1 MAWIMHSSGPWKDHK
16 YKERTG
22 TPGNYTYK
30 YGTETDS
37 SGNKVETYNTY
48 HGVSQRVTRSDKETT
63 LGHIEEHKAASNNK
77 WHKNSPA
84 SRNAQLTDVRN
95 TYYADRTG
103 YQRTDNARHD
113 LVGDDNEAKKKH
125 TSYNNRRR
133 DFEKMTL
140 TSMRNA
146 LNSAKENKKQKS
158 DADMRDA
165 AVARGR
171 ERYMTNRAKKT
182 VGAMSKAIEKK
193 REEEKRKAY
202 SHSRLN
208 RIVGR

>member
-1 MAWIMHSSGPWKDHK
+1 MAWLIHSSGPWKDHK
-16 YKERTG
+16 YKERSG
-22 TPGNYTYK
+22 SPGNYTYK
-30 YGTETDS
+30 YGKEESKNGPTVTTWNQWERDGSQHPHQTVD
-37 SGNKVETYNTY
+37 TYANDA
-48 HGVSQRVTRSDKETT
+48 R
-63 LGHIEEHKAASNNK
+63 AA
-77 WHKNSPA
+77 A
-84 SRNAQLTDVRN
+84 IRNTDVGDRERYKSGGSREAVRD

-103 YQRTDNARHD
+103 YQRTNNARHD

-125 TSYNNRRR
+125 TKYNNKRK

-171 ERYMTNRAKKT
+171 EQYMTNRAKKT
-182 VGAMSKAIEKK
+182 VGAMTKAIEKK

-208 RIVGR
+208 RIMGR